1 MFHHVMDESWSNMQ
15 SFTRCW
21 LKSWLETLLC
31 HDGVA
36 QMQTFICNRSCVS
49 EGADCPSITQS
60 TTLTLPV
67 ASGGG
72 QDSFTVWSVTILG
85 SNLIFWFTQHTFWV
99 LFRRSRT
106 APGLLT
112 SVVLIGTSVSLE
124 ILVVPSLRWGHYSS
138 IRFLKTVSLVL
149 ISVSIFY
156 SIHEHTGRAGRAY
169 SLSQETEIIV
179 REYIRSFYS

>member
-1 MFHHVMDESWSNMQ
+1 MKQHAVFYKVLAEKLAWNITLSWWGGSDADFHLQSIMCVRRSRLSFHHPIYNANIAS
-15 SFTRCW
+15 C
-21 LKSWLETLLC
+21 
-31 HDGVA
+31 
-36 QMQTFICNRSCVS
+36 IC
-49 EGADCPSITQS
+49 
-60 TTLTLPV
+60 
-67 ASGGG
+67 GG